1 MEIKKNYRNQGID
14 LLKCFCAFLVVCI
27 HAPFSGYLYHIFAGL
42 NKIAVPIFFMIS
54 GYFYSRAIE
63 NNNCF
68 TPVKRIL
75 KLLVYANII
84 YLVWPFLKICIGSE
98 KIEHYFSFSAI
109 FNLVVFDEIPWIY
122 HLWYLVAALVS
133 MVMVLYI
140 KRFFKTNFIFF
151 MIPVLLICNLLIGVY
166 AKVIFGRCFPLI
178 YSRNRYFMGI
188 PFCLIGDTLYRH
200 NDEIKKIFNKRLI
213 WILTIPTGIITVLEP
228 WLLSHFDISG
238 EGDLYISTIIMAVI
252 VFIAFCYFYDY
263 RSKLSHWLEV
273 IGEKYSLW
281 IYIMHPI
288 IIFCCGRI
296 VPDDGVLRLVWNN
309 ASPVIVFILTLLFI
323 IVVSNLKK
331 CLAKYLHR
339 KLRKEYNG
347 IR

>member
-27 HAPFSGYLYHIFAGL
+27 HTPFSGYLYHIFAGIDR
-42 NKIAVPIFFMIS
+42 IAVPIFFMIS

-84 YLVWPFLKICIGSE
+84 YLVWTFLKIFLGSDR
-98 KIEHYFSFSAI
+98 IENYFSFRAI
-109 FNLVVFDEIPWIY
+109 FDLVVFDEISWGY
-122 HLWYLVAALVS
+122 HLWYLLTALVS
-133 MVMVLYI
+133 MVIILYI
-140 KRFFKTNFIFF
+140 KRISKTNFVFL
-151 MIPVLLICNLLIGVY
+151 MIPVLLICNLLIGAY
-166 AKVIFGRCFPLI
+166 SKVIFGRCFPLI
-178 YSRNRYFMGI
+178 YSRNRYFTGI
-188 PFCLIGDTLYRH
+188 PFYLIGDILYRH
-200 NDEIKKIFNKRLI
+200 NDEIKKVFNKRLI
-213 WILTIPTGIITVLEP
+213 WILTIPTAIITVLEP
-228 WLLSHFDISG
+228 WLLSHFDIIG
-238 EGDLYISTIIMAVI
+238 KGDLYVSTIIMAVI

-281 IYIMHPI
+281 IYIMHLI
-288 IIFCCGRI
+288 ILYYCKRI
-296 VPDDGVLRLVWNN
+296 IPDDGALRLVWNN

-323 IVVSNLKK
+323 IVVSSLKK
-331 CLAKYLHR
+331 CFAKYLHI
-339 KLRKEYNG
+339 K
-347 IR
+347 